1 MGEAEIGPGFVR
13 DVSDPEVA
21 DVRRYGGKA
30 SGLSRMMSA
39 SVPAPPAFVIGAD
52 GFRHFRSNGEKVG
65 DRLMSEVHHAL
76 HRLEAASGRSFGGV
90 ERPLLVSVRSG
101 AAVSMPGMMDTILN
115 LGLTARSALLLAHG
129 AGGPRFALDT
139 WVRFWRMFLDT
150 VLNLDPT
157 DLVEAAREA
166 ERQALGAPSYETFEA
181 LERTI
186 LAHVHD
192 AGESVTADPMEQL
205 ELAIGAVFRSWDSP
219 RAKAYRQHHGISDDL
234 GTAVMIQAMV
244 FGNADRNSGS
254 GVAFT
259 RNPNDGAKALYGEYL
274 VGRQGED
281 LVAGTVSPIDLSD
294 PNGMDPT
301 LRSGLIEIG
310 AKLEALYRDAVDIE
324 FTVESGRLYML
335 QVRPA
340 KRTAPAAV
348 RIAADLVAE
357 GMIEPHEAMVRIS
370 AEQIRK
376 LSRPSFDEAALS
388 TARVLAQGLGS
399 SPGHAHG
406 AAMLDSDR
414 AAEAAAKGDAVV
426 LVRPT
431 TSPKDIRGM
440 LSANGI
446 VAATGG
452 SLSHAAV
459 VSRALDK
466 PCIVGC
472 EAIDIDLARRTFS
485 IAGRTFREGDAISID
500 GGSGKIYAGAVSLRA
515 GGASRV
521 ALDRLLDLADA
532 ESESSVWIAPRSAA
546 EAVAS
551 SSAPTPGF
559 GVVRLTDL
567 IMSHG
572 AIDAFV
578 RTISRL
584 GDESQSQTLQ
594 DDIAAIVHDSC
605 RPLLAAAQGAA
616 VHVRLSR
623 ISSDR
628 ARRLIEN
635 WTEMPPSLF
644 MPLGSPAFFR
654 ALLKGLANAARS
666 ESHPQ
671 VRALIGNVVDV
682 REAQSFSTLAAEV
695 GLGAGAIIQNAIG
708 LNQAGEIAS
717 HCDTI
722 WVDVVETVRTVYG
735 FPTEVVH
742 AEGAVDRYAADGFL
756 QANPFARP
764 AAFLIDWLQSVSE
777 LPATG
782 LKTAV
787 GVDLS
792 GGFSPI
798 LAARLRDMGFRR
810 FAASPAQRDELRL
823 ILAQRS
829 KE

>member
-1 MGEAEIGPGFVR
+1 MCS
-13 DVSDPEVA
+13 SD
-21 DVRRYGGKA
+21 
-30 SGLSRMMSA
+30 L
-39 SVPAPPAFVIGAD
+39 
-52 GFRHFRSNGEKVG
+52 
-65 DRLMSEVHHAL
+65 
-76 HRLEAASGRSFGGV
+76 
-90 ERPLLVSVRSG
+90 
-101 AAVSMPGMMDTILN
+101 
-115 LGLTARSALLLAHG
+115 
-129 AGGPRFALDT
+129 
-139 WVRFWRMFLDT
+139 
-150 VLNLDPT
+150 
-157 DLVEAAREA
+157 
-166 ERQALGAPSYETFEA
+166 
-181 LERTI
+181 
-186 LAHVHD
+186 
-192 AGESVTADPMEQL
+192 
-205 ELAIGAVFRSWDSP
+205 
-219 RAKAYRQHHGISDDL
+219 
-234 GTAVMIQAMV
+234 
-244 FGNADRNSGS
+244 
-254 GVAFT
+254 
-259 RNPNDGAKALYGEYL
+259 
-274 VGRQGED
+274 
-281 LVAGTVSPIDLSD
+281 
-294 PNGMDPT
+294 
-301 LRSGLIEIG
+301 
-310 AKLEALYRDAVDIE
+310 
-324 FTVESGRLYML
+324 
-335 QVRPA
+335 
-340 KRTAPAAV
+340 
-348 RIAADLVAE
+348 
-357 GMIEPHEAMVRIS
+357 IEPHEAMVRIN

-446 VAATGG
+446 VTATGG
-452 SLSHAAV
+452 ALSHAAV

-472 EAIDIDLARRTFS
+472 EAIDIDLAHRTFS
-485 IAGRTFREGDAISID
+485 IGGTTFREGDAISID
-500 GGSGKIYAGAVSLRA
+500 GDSGKVYAGVLPLRA
-515 GGASRV
+515 GGASRA

-532 ESESSVWIAPRSAA
+532 ESESSVWIAPRSVV
-546 EAVAS
+546 EAVATS
-551 SSAPTPGF
+551 SVPAPGF

-605 RPLLAAAQGAA
+605 RPLLAAARGAA

-635 WTEMPPSLF
+635 WTEMPASLF
-644 MPLGSPAFFR
+644 MPLGSLSFFR

-666 ESHPQ
+666 ESHQQ

-682 REAQSFSTLAAEV
+682 REAQSFSALAAEV

-735 FPTEVVH
+735 FPTEVVQ

-810 FAASPAQRDELRL
+810 FAASPGQRDELRL